1 VTNNILFVTKLFFF
15 FKHFIGS
22 FVIFLKSSIIRKHWH
37 FISGSLV
44 FRGVEWRAK
53 QIYVFWVVRVQIRG
67 TKEFF
72 MVFFVNYNIMW
83 AWSHKN
89 WIDKIERLLLFSF
102 PYFSHTLFFSENV
115 LEIFGFLNLNWIF
128 PLLWDEKKW
137 VFHQFRFYNPKTSKN
152 RALFFS
158 FQIIKSKH
166 PFFRGK
172 IVRII

>member
-1 VTNNILFVTKLFFF
+1 MTNNILFVTKLFFF

-102 PYFSHTLFFSENV
+102 PYFSHTLFFFRKCSWDFRISEF
-115 LEIFGFLNLNWIF
+115 ELN
-128 PLLWDEKKW
+128 
-137 VFHQFRFYNPKTSKN
+137 
-152 RALFFS
+152 FS
-158 FQIIKSKH
+158 FVMGWKKMSFSPI
-166 PFFRGK
+166 
-172 IVRII
+172 